1 MNIILKLVSCTRVF
15 LSSKK
20 LVVGYG
26 NAWMKI
32 EKAVEF
38 EIGKILFFPL

>member
-20 LVVGYG
+20 LVGYG